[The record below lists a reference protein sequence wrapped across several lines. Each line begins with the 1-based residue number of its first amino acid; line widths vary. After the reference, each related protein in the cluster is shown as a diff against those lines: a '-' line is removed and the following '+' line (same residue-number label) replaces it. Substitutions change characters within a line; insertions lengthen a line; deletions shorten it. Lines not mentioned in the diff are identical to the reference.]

1 MVPHTIK
8 VCGECFR
15 ELNSD
20 VEKESSRDDNEEEED
35 MDGELQHLCGGT
47 KINSP
52 RDATTSWDEEALEAK
67 EDCNLDI

>member
-1 MVPHTIK
+1 MVPRTVK

-35 MDGELQHLCGGT
+35 MDGEL
-47 KINSP
+47 
-52 RDATTSWDEEALEAK
+52 
-67 EDCNLDI
+67 